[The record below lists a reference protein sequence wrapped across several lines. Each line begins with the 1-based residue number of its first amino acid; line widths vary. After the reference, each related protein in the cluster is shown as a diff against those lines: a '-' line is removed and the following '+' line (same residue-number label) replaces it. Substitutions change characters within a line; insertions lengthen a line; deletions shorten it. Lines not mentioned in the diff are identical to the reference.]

1 VTAAAAGLESAEQET
16 SYAVSRT
23 YVTALFAREQERIAG
38 SVITRLTA
46 IRDTAQQQVEAG
58 ARGVTVSDVN
68 RTNVFLGLAQTRQ
81 IQASQGV
88 KRAMVAL
95 KEAIGLGPEVCLD
108 IPLEPLPQPVACP
121 DRNEMIALALA
132 RRGFLIQ
139 VGLFAQIV
147 CLEVEAQGT
156 SLHRKVQTFAA
167 GADIHSRPVVQ
178 GTSNSEYRPGAV
190 PPEMPIQLVGSR
202 AERMQHAQSLH
213 TRALALVEVT
223 RNLITLEVEDAVLRW
238 QEAAE
243 QARQAQQAVTA
254 GDKLS
259 RALNRD
265 FVAGQNVKVEEVVNA
280 WVLASQAQSQYNEFL
295 YRQLLALL
303 DLERATGR
311 GFCAGLFGVTV
322 LAASPAPAAVSGTR

>member
-1 VTAAAAGLESAEQET
+1 
-16 SYAVSRT
+16 
-23 YVTALFAREQERIAG
+23 
-38 SVITRLTA
+38 
-46 IRDTAQQQVEAG
+46 
-58 ARGVTVSDVN
+58 
-68 RTNVFLGLAQTRQ
+68 
-81 IQASQGV
+81 
-88 KRAMVAL
+88 
-95 KEAIGLGPEVCLD
+95 
-108 IPLEPLPQPVACP
+108 
-121 DRNEMIALALA
+121 
-132 RRGFLIQ
+132 
-139 VGLFAQIV
+139 
-147 CLEVEAQGT
+147 
-156 SLHRKVQTFAA
+156 
-167 GADIHSRPVVQ
+167 
-178 GTSNSEYRPGAV
+178 
-190 PPEMPIQLVGSR
+190 MPILLVGSR